1 MPRNK
6 RVAPPPNIIG
16 SFSEDSEITHII
28 LIDEHTEGYGKG
40 AYLRVRRLQNFNK
53 ALEAFAEEYFWGSK
67 RRKLKKLVYDPRKTS
82 ALADVLVTMGIELE
96 DRALRNLAIEI
107 KKQIKALD
115 NALSKT

>member
-6 RVAPPPNIIG
+6 RIAPPPNIIG
-16 SFSEDSEITHII
+16 GFIEAGEIIDI
-28 LIDEHTEGYGKG
+28 VQIDERTESYGKG
-40 AYLRVRRLQNFNK
+40 AYLRVRRLKNFNK
-53 ALEAFAEEYFWGSK
+53 ALNLFADEYFWGTK
-67 RRKLKKLVYDPRKTS
+67 KRKLKKLVHDPRKTS
-82 ALADVLVTMGIELE
+82 ALADVLVSLGVELE